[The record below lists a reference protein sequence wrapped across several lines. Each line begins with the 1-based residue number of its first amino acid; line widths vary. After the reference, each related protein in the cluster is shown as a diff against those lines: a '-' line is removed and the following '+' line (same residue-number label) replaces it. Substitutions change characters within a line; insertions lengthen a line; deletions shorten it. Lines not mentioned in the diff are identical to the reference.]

1 MASRNEK
8 RLEKLRAK
16 YKELTERIKADTQER
31 AKIEREIEQL
41 ESAEI
46 TAFVKKNGIIVN
58 DDLLQQLA
66 IVNRA
71 SKSGYTLE
79 DMTQL
84 FELDTINNKD
94 NPAPTTSTQEENN
107 DEVK

>member
-8 RLEKLRAK
+8 RLEKLRTRL
-16 YKELTERIKADTQER
+16 KEVTERIKADTQER
-31 AKIEREIEQL
+31 AKIEKEIEQL

-46 TAFVKKNGIIVN
+46 TAFVKKNGIVVN

-84 FELDTINNKD
+84 FELDTMDNKD
-94 NPAPTTSTQEENN
+94 KSVSTTSTQEENN